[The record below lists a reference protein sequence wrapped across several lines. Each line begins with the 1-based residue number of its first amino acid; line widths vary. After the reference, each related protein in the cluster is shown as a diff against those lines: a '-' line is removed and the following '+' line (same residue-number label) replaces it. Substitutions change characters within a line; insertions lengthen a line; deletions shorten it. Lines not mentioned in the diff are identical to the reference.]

1 MTTAIDATGATAFR
15 PTHVAP
21 AAGLPA
27 WTAPGDARPVAR
39 LDPLL
44 PVQLTDRRGDWG
56 HIVCSNGWSA
66 WVDGRLL
73 VTVPQGP
80 PAAPG
85 PPERTADAR
94 PLLARLEQA
103 LSRYR
108 QLTEELAAGRIDGE
122 TFERRTRGERIGAV
136 VDGGAVWLFDAGRER
151 WCYCEA
157 GSMARLTTYAAV
169 EPPSAAPGTAAP
181 GTPEHGSGEGGSAQ
195 PTTVVERPAP

>member
-1 MTTAIDATGATAFR
+1 MTAPDFR

-27 WTAPGDARPVAR
+27 WAAPGDARPSAR

-44 PVQLTDRRGDWG
+44 PVQLLDRRGDWG

-85 PPERTADAR
+85 PAEHTADAR

-122 TFERRTRGERIGAV
+122 TFQRRTQGERIGAV
-136 VDGGAVWLFDAGRER
+136 VDGEAIWLFDTERER
-151 WCYCEA
+151 WCYCEGA
-157 GSMARLTTYAAV
+157 SMARLTTYAAV
-169 EPPSAAPGTAAP
+169 EPPSTEPSTLID
-181 GTPEHGSGEGGSAQ
+181 
-195 PTTVVERPAP
+195 RPRP